1 MQFSNF
7 TLPIKQITVIPF
19 LVICLISYYFLFKE
33 HHKKNELKFHEI
45 YPLVIN
51 YLILCIISFLV
62 LMFGV
67 DRVLTGYVYND
78 EISEVIKEF
87 ITGFAI
93 ISIVIINFI
102 FYIKKHRVDLVQE
115 EREEEEKKTANI
127 AEIIELVL
135 LIAMIIAPTINIFRY
150 INFIDKTEQLRQIG
164 GGILFIVISIFLL
177 FSLNP
182 LDIRG
187 KIKKLF
193 NKKEAYEVNPI

>member
-193 NKKEAYEVNPI
+193 NKKEA